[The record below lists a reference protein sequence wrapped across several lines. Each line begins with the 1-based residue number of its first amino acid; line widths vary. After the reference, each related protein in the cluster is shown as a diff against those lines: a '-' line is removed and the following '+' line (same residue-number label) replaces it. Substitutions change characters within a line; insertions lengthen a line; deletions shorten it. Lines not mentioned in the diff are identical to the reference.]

1 MDIEVRDRMQRIA
14 LEFPCWAPPV
24 KRTGRTLFHYR
35 SCPDELGLAS
45 QTRGTSA
52 TDYSGSSRHTAAP
65 LNSRVN
71 FRPTCPMTSLHS
83 LKIVF
88 LIRCLNFGDKSTQW
102 LKGLICRI
110 SISCL
115 IGRIYH
121 ADTNV
126 QQS

>member
-1 MDIEVRDRMQRIA
+1 MDIEARDEMQRIA
-14 LEFPCWAPPV
+14 LEFSCWAPRV
-24 KRTGRTLFHYR
+24 KRPGRALFHSR

-45 QTRGTSA
+45 QARGTSV
-52 TDYSGSSRHTAAP
+52 TDYPSSSHRTAAP

-83 LKIVF
+83 LKIVLF
-88 LIRCLNFGDKSTQW
+88 IRCLNFGDKSTQR
-102 LKGLICRI
+102 LKGLTCRI
-110 SISCL
+110 SIACL
-115 IGRIYH
+115 IGNIYH